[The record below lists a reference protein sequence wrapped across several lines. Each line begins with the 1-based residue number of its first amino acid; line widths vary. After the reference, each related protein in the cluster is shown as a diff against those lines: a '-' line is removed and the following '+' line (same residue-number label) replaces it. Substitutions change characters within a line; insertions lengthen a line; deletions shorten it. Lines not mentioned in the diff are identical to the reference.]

1 MSNLPKVHC
10 GMKDKEAIDYCK
22 NPKKMY
28 SKEDIVNLAT
38 RCGIEDAHKKNRN
51 DLCDLIAKQVNNG
64 ESAMFDVHTKAAN
77 CTKYQK
83 KEIIALAEKCKVDT
97 TGTNEQI
104 CARIAKS
111 ILSLPATHSN
121 SSTPSASS
129 SSSGTPIGTPPIG
142 TPPES
147 KCIMKHPPNPPCLEK
162 MRTLP
167 SVEDLM
173 TYNKD
178 VLKQM
183 CDIKGIKYST
193 KYNKLQLAQALF
205 SCTCND
211 GTPSSPT
218 PSSSTP
224 SSSTPSSPTPSS
236 PTPSPTPPKTSGTLS
251 NCVAS
256 LTSGKSKEKAERL
269 KELFD
274 ELNLKGMPKKQS
286 DQAEYICASKQNK
299 KCKAPNWDCEGD
311 LVCDISTKNFPNGE
325 GVCLPKKFAES
336 REPHKTYVLPSGTK
350 IIGMP
355 SVINELKRE
364 IEKNAKLS
372 SQTSKT
378 SSSTHNRPP
387 TTIPPVSHKPQTGSS
402 LYNTPCYAGLT
413 YEQLNKM
420 TIQEL
425 IAKFFGTTGSK
436 INISVNSWTKGE
448 IIAYLCAKGQQNYCN
463 APDWTCEGD
472 YVCDASTNPGICV
485 RPDFA
490 EKQLQRKTQ
499 GKTKYDHMFLG
510 GRKIIGK
517 PEIIKLLKDQL
528 QQSTRSPSQP
538 DHPIHQHSSGSPPQL
553 FQYGSNGKTLYGPK
567 DAIAQF
573 IQTVEPAGDMPLTP
587 LVSEKSEGEHV
598 LAKPKKPEP
607 TTPLTPLVSEKSKV
621 EHVLAKPK
629 KPEPEPEP
637 TKPLTPLVSEK
648 SKVEHVLA
656 KPKKPELE
664 PEPTTPLTP
673 LVSEKSKVES
683 VIPKPKKP
691 KIVKPPVKV
700 SAKPKEPEP
709 VGTPPPI
716 VKDPE
721 TPDYTPP
728 TTPPLPIKKPED
740 GTPISIPKKKAKV
753 ADLEKPEHVTKGEL
767 SHILAEIQEEE
778 EEGNDIKYQE
788 KIAKRLAEC
797 LGLSTSR

>member
-211 GTPSSPT
+211 GTPSSP
-218 PSSSTP
+218 TP

-621 EHVLAKPK
+621 E
-629 KPEPEPEP
+629 
-637 TKPLTPLVSEK
+637 
-648 SKVEHVLA
+648 
-656 KPKKPELE
+656 
-664 PEPTTPLTP
+664 
-673 LVSEKSKVES
+673 S

>member
-211 GTPSSPT
+211 GTPSSP
-218 PSSSTP
+218 TP

-621 EHVLAKPK
+621 E
-629 KPEPEPEP
+629 
-637 TKPLTPLVSEK
+637 
-648 SKVEHVLA
+648 
-656 KPKKPELE
+656 
-664 PEPTTPLTP
+664 
-673 LVSEKSKVES
+673 S

-778 EEGNDIKYQE
+778 EEEGNDIKYQE